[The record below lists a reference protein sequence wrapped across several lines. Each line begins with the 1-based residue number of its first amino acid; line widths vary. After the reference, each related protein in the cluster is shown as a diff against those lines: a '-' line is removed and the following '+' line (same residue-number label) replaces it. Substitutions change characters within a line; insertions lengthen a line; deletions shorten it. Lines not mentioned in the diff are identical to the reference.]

1 VRHASIRQGR
11 ATAGVH
17 ERLNMAG
24 AERHLVGDGDILE
37 ERQQIDLLLIL
48 HANEVVIGLAGER
61 ENGRVIHLRVVK
73 AVQEMNRSG
82 SGRRETDAEPAG
94 VFRIAA
100 GHEGRRLFVTDLH
113 KADPPLSRLGTCT
126 SSESD
131 RCGRSSIWRRIS

>member
-1 VRHASIRQGR
+1 
-11 ATAGVH
+11 
-17 ERLNMAG
+17 MAG

-48 HANEVVIGLAGER
+48 HANEVVIGLAGE
-61 ENGRVIHLRVVK
+61 
-73 AVQEMNRSG
+73 EMNRSG